1 MFDKTLASVW
11 FTECDPWKIFKKVK
25 TINTAS
31 QLTKNDCLV
40 LWGGED
46 IGTELYGEQP
56 NKYADNYEASYRDL
70 VEINCINKAIE
81 LEIPIIG
88 VCRGAQL
95 LCAHQKGKL
104 IQHVT
109 NHCGKH
115 KLFLPKENKLINTN
129 SYHHQTMVPTEDA
142 EILAISANKCDV
154 GWTEHDKKVTV
165 EVPEIVKWSKIRTLG
180 IQGHPEYSDA
190 PQEFLYYTKQLI
202 LQL

>member
-11 FTECDPWKIFKKVK
+11 FDECDPWKIFKKVK
-25 TINTAS
+25 AINTAS
-31 QLTKNDCLV
+31 QLTENDCLV

-70 VEINCINKAIE
+70 VEINCINKAIA

-109 NHCGKH
+109 NHCNKH
-115 KLFLPKENKLINTN
+115 KLYLPKENRLFETN

-142 EILAISANKCDV
+142 EIIAISANKHDV
-154 GWTEHDKKVTV
+154 GWTENNIKIKI
-165 EVPEIVKWSKIRTLG
+165 EVPEIVKWPKIRALG
-180 IQGHPEYSDA
+180 IQGHPEYADA
-190 PQEFLYYTKQLI
+190 PKELINYTRKLI
-202 LQL
+202 LNL

>member
-1 MFDKTLASVW
+1 MFNKTLASVW
-11 FTECDPWKIFKKVK
+11 FDECDPWNIFKKVK
-25 TINTAS
+25 SINTAS
-31 QLTKNDCLV
+31 QLTKDNCLV

-95 LCAHQKGKL
+95 LCVHQKGKL
-104 IQHVT
+104 IQHVP
-109 NHCGKH
+109 NHCSKH
-115 KLFLPKENKLINTN
+115 KLFLPKENKLIDTN
-129 SYHHQTMVPTEDA
+129 SYHHQTMVPSEEA
-142 EILAISANKCDV
+142 EIFAISANKCDV
-154 GWTEHDKKVTV
+154 GWTEHDKKVVV
-165 EVPEIVKWSKIRTLG
+165 EVPEIVKWPKIRALG
-180 IQGHPEYSDA
+180 IQGHPEYNDA

-202 LQL
+202 LKL